1 MENFITFL
9 QYCINVLSP
18 IVSLGVS
25 VVAIWVTLYTVNKQN
40 KASLFEKRLEVFCLL
55 NFISDF
61 AISIKGSFES
71 TSIDGYV
78 NENVYLLM
86 VWVNNRLVFS
96 NKSNDDER
104 IKLVSKAMKGKPSQ
118 ELINVMR
125 PYLLHDLHL
134 LHQGVYIFKG
144 PIADA
149 IEETANS
156 YESFIGNL
164 LTIPNGNGVHSA
176 DKAKEYFDDFLKV
189 SLKWREDSRIKKAL
203 DKDMHII

>member
-40 KASLFEKRLEVFCLL
+40 KASLFEKRLEVFRLL

-61 AISIKGSFES
+61 AISIKSSFES
-71 TSIDGYV
+71 ASIDGYV

-118 ELINVMR
+118 ELI
-125 PYLLHDLHL
+125 
-134 LHQGVYIFKG
+134 
-144 PIADA
+144 
-149 IEETANS
+149 
-156 YESFIGNL
+156 
-164 LTIPNGNGVHSA
+164 
-176 DKAKEYFDDFLKV
+176 V
-189 SLKWREDSRIKKAL
+189 SVKSSST
-203 DKDMHII
+203 